1 MELTEWIKIFHTI
14 VFLFDTKNG
23 WYRFSCLCKMQQFKM
38 HSFYIDLPHSHD
50 NEPMDLLSFCR
61 DIFKYLSNEIFITTT
76 KSYLLSYR
84 CYCLEANV
92 MKKEY
97 LQKFVVKVS
106 DIIHLAVQFN
116 VVLIVVK
123 IKNMFAQNVI

>member
-1 MELTEWIKIFHTI
+1 
-14 VFLFDTKNG
+14 
-23 WYRFSCLCKMQQFKM
+23 
-38 HSFYIDLPHSHD
+38 
-50 NEPMDLLSFCR
+50 
-61 DIFKYLSNEIFITTT
+61 
-76 KSYLLSYR
+76 
-84 CYCLEANV
+84 

-123 IKNMFAQNVI
+123 IKNMFAQKCDIGLHIDSFKSYHENVNQ

>member
-1 MELTEWIKIFHTI
+1 
-14 VFLFDTKNG
+14 
-23 WYRFSCLCKMQQFKM
+23 
-38 HSFYIDLPHSHD
+38 
-50 NEPMDLLSFCR
+50 
-61 DIFKYLSNEIFITTT
+61 
-76 KSYLLSYR
+76 
-84 CYCLEANV
+84 

-123 IKNMFAQNVI
+123 IKNMFAQNVILDFTLIVSKVIMKM